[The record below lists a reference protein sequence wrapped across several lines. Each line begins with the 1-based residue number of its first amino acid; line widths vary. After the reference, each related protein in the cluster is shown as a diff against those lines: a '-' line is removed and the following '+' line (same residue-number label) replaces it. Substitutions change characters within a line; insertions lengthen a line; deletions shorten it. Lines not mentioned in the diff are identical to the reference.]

1 MAQGLSEMQQG
12 MGQGQ
17 NGKSG
22 PSDAELMEQLSGE
35 MEGIMKSL
43 RSGQYLAQEGGSR
56 AASDWGYG
64 TTNTKTDSSPGGS
77 EGNRD
82 ARDVEGAGNERT
94 EIDFNA
100 LYAPEQIPK
109 DSYNARV
116 HGRLNDDGATLM
128 QEFRSLPT
136 DADGLTDYYNI
147 VKAYTGAQE
156 DAVDNEEIPW
166 EYRELVKSYFNGL
179 NTPKDGILPTVESEG
194 GADGV
199 DGNGAD
205 GESAEGEK
213 VPATDDGIKLDV
225 LTEEEVD
232 ET

>member
-1 MAQGLSEMQQG
+1 MQQG

-17 NGKSG
+17 SGQGNG
-22 PSDAELMEQLSGE
+22 PSDEELMAQLQAE
-35 MEGIMKSL
+35 MDGVMKSL
-43 RSGQYLAQEGGSR
+43 RSGQYANKEGGK

-64 TTNTKTDSSPGGS
+64 TTDLKVDSSPGTD
-77 EGNRD
+77 EGNED
-82 ARDVEGAGNERT
+82 VRDVKDTGNERT

-109 DSYNARV
+109 ESYNTRV
-116 HGRLNDDGATLM
+116 HGQLGDEGATLM

-147 VKAYTGAQE
+147 VEAYTGAQE
-156 DAVDNEEIPW
+156 QAVDNEEIPW

-179 NTPKDGILPTVESEG
+179 NDPKDGILPTVESEG
-194 GADGV
+194 GT
-199 DGNGAD
+199 D

-213 VPATDDGIKLDV
+213 VPATGDGTKLDSG
-225 LTEEEVD
+225 TEEEVD